1 MQKGQQNLVRG
12 WQRTLSVLAALGTG
26 PWEPQ
31 AEVADEAGTEVGL
44 HLGERPS
51 AGYERALGLVAA
63 GQ

>member
-1 MQKGQQNLVRG
+1 MLN
-12 WQRTLSVLAALGTG
+12 VLAALGTG

-31 AEVADEAGTEVGL
+31 EEVADEAGTEVGL